1 MTKSKI
7 PDFKSLEE
15 AADYWDTHSFADHI
29 EETEPIEIEVCLA
42 KRRILLE
49 IDQELSEKIKKIARK
64 KKQSYGRLINSW
76 IREKIMQEA

>member
-49 IDQELSEKIKKIARK
+49 IDQELSEKIRKIARK
-64 KKQSYGRLINSW
+64 KNRATAG
-76 IREKIMQEA
+76 